1 VTTDE
6 APRLDPR
13 DDQAIAREL
22 LARLPGYVPGWRPAS
37 SGPAQALIQ
46 AFARDLR
53 ALAER
58 LNQAPDKHK
67 LAFLDQLGL
76 SLLPAQAARAPLVL
90 SPFPQLGD
98 GRVPA
103 RTRVGAKLPG
113 QSDPLVFETEQ
124 TIGLAA
130 ARLAEVVALWPG
142 RDAYADHSDAALAGR
157 PFGLFD
163 AMRPLP
169 HALYLAHA
177 VHAALAGDATVELQI
192 ELREPAAA
200 PLELAWEFWDGER
213 WRAFAAFAPE
223 DRPGESFD
231 GTGGLT
237 RSGLVRLVSSCA
249 GSQPTSVNGLRSSWL
264 RARTLAPLAAQ
275 SGGLPLIARLQMRT
289 VIDRSGDKIAPQAA
303 YAGTEQI
310 DLSRPFAPLGL
321 LPTPGRAFYLACDEA
336 LAKPGAAVK
345 IALKPLDSNSSTKT
359 VDWQYWD
366 KLERRWLSLGLTDSG
381 PVRFDTQGTLELTV
395 PERVGQTQVNGRTAA
410 WLRAVLTTGSYTV
423 KQTITSTTDNAYNGA
438 VYSTSTS
445 KVDISVPVTPQLG
458 QISLSYTYQS
468 PFDTPQLC
476 LTHNDFVW
484 RDQSA
489 ALNQPGAAFAPFAPS
504 ADLTPAL
511 YLGFDKPLP
520 ADLVSLY
527 LDIEEQPGRAGGPA
541 LRWEFYD
548 GAAWQ
553 ALAVADETRNLAL
566 PGMVAVVWPGE
577 APLPTASAP
586 TAEGQRIQ
594 LGDVRQAAAFAPGDL
609 LLVAQGDKSELATL
623 VERAGATLTLR
634 APLAESYTNAT
645 VSLARLPRFGQP
657 RSWLRASLREDGDP
671 PPSTVRRIA
680 LNAVWA
686 AQIESFENE
695 PLGAGNGQPG
705 QVLFLRHTPVLEGQV
720 IEVRELSGARAA
732 VELPMLRDELLA
744 RGLGDAD
751 IRTVSDRR
759 TGQVSEVWVRWS
771 ERPNLFFSGP
781 EDRHYTVERTLGRV
795 IFGDGRHGRLPP
807 VGVDNIAARFY
818 RAGGGLAGN
827 VAAGGISQLLSGVP
841 VQTVGNARAGEGG
854 ADGETAAAVRARGP
868 LVTRHRRQAISAD
881 DYAALALDASPAV
894 AVARAL
900 PTTHPAGHPAPGW
913 VTLIIVPHS
922 QEARPQPSFEL
933 RRQVQAFVAL
943 RAPASAAG
951 QIGVVGPAYL
961 PVGVEAL
968 VRPADPSAAGAVR
981 AAVLEALQRF
991 LHPLTGGPEGKGW
1004 PFGRAVYLSDVAAL
1018 LEGLAGVDYIDTLSL
1033 LLDGS
1038 PRGELVGVPPDR
1050 IVVAGPLR
1058 VRLQG
1063 DEG

>member
-1 VTTDE
+1 MTTDE

-13 DDQAIAREL
+13 DDQAIVQEL
-22 LARLPGYVPGWRPAS
+22 LARLPGYLPGWSPGS
-37 SGPAQALIQ
+37 SGPAQALVQ

-103 RTRVGAKLPG
+103 RTRVGAKLAG

-142 RDAYADHSDAALAGR
+142 RDAYADHSDAALAGK

-163 AMRPLP
+163 GLRPLP
-169 HALYLAHA
+169 HVLYLAHA
-177 VHAALAGDATVELQI
+177 VHAALAGDAAVELQI

-200 PLELAWEFWDGER
+200 PLELAWEFWDGGR
-213 WRAFAAFAPE
+213 WRAFAAFSSE
-223 DRPGESFD
+223 DRPGQSFD

-237 RSGLVRLVSSCA
+237 RSGLVRLLSSCA

-264 RARTLAPLAAQ
+264 RARTLTPLVAQ
-275 SGGLPLIARLQMRT
+275 AGGLPVVARLLMRT
-289 VIDRSGDKIAPQAA
+289 VIDRSADRIAPEAA
-303 YAGTEQI
+303 YAGADRL

-321 LPTPGRAFYLACDEA
+321 LPTPGRVFYLACDEA
-336 LAKPGAAVK
+336 LAKPGAAVT
-345 IALKPLDSNSSTKT
+345 ITLDTLESNSSVKT

-366 KLERRWLSLGLTDSG
+366 KVEQGWVSLGLSDSD
-381 PVRFDTQGTLELTV
+381 PVCFDADGDIELTV
-395 PERVGQTQVNGRTAA
+395 PARVGQTEVNGRTAA
-410 WLRAVLTTGSYTV
+410 WLRALLKTGSYTA
-423 KQTITSTTDNAYNGA
+423 KQTITSTTTDKNGNTTG
-438 VYSTSTS
+438 VS
-445 KVDISVPVTPQLG
+445 KVDLTLPVTPQLG
-458 QISLSYTYQS
+458 QISLSYTYES

-489 ALNQPGAAFAPFAPS
+489 ALNQPGGVFAPFAPS

-527 LDIEEQPGRAGGPA
+527 FDIEEQPARTSGPA
-541 LRWEFYD
+541 LRWECYD

-553 ALAVADETRNLAL
+553 TLAVADETRNLAL
-566 PGMVAVVWPGE
+566 PGMLAVVWPGE
-577 APLPTASAP
+577 VPLPAASAP

-594 LGDVRQAAAFAPGDL
+594 LGDVRAAAAFAPGDL
-609 LLVAQGDKSELATL
+609 LLVAQGDKNELATL
-623 VERAGATLTLR
+623 VERAGATLVLR
-634 APLAESYTNAT
+634 APLAERYTNAT
-645 VSLARLPRFGQP
+645 VSLARLPRFGRP
-657 RSWLRASLREDGDP
+657 RTWLRASLREDGDP
-671 PPSTVRRIA
+671 PLSTVDRIA

-695 PLGAGNGQPG
+695 PLGAGSGQPG
-705 QVLFLRHTPVLEGQV
+705 QALFLRHSPVLEGQV

-744 RGLGDAD
+744 RGFSEAD

-759 TGQVSEVWVRWS
+759 TGQISEVWVRWR

-781 EDRHYTVERTLGRV
+781 EDRHYTIERTLGR
-795 IFGDGRHGRLPP
+795 ISFGDGRHGRLPA
-807 VGVDNIAARFY
+807 VGVDNIAARSY

-827 VAAGGISQLLSGVP
+827 VAAGGVSQLLSGAP
-841 VQTVGNARAGEGG
+841 VQAVSNARAGEGG
-854 ADGETAAAVRARGP
+854 ADGETTAGVRARGP
-868 LVTRHRRQAISAD
+868 LVMRHRRQAISAD

-894 AVARAL
+894 AAARAL
-900 PTTHPAGHPAPGW
+900 PTTHPAGYPAPGW

-922 QEARPQPSFEL
+922 QDAQPQPSFEL
-933 RRQVQAFVAL
+933 RRHVQAFVAL

-961 PVGVEAL
+961 PVGVAAL
-968 VRPADPSAAGAVR
+968 VRPVDPSAAGGVR

-1004 PFGRAVYLSDVAAL
+1004 PFGRAIYLSDVAAL

-1038 PRGELVGVPPDR
+1038 PRGESVAVPPDR